1 MTPTGRRLDIHIVDD
16 ERVFELRAQNSADC
30 QRWMQL
36 LSANRKSFRRA
47 MHAEEEAAKADSE
60 KQKKFWKVKD
70 KDEAADSVPQRALSP
85 SREAAKGVPPPT
97 PPTDPSK
104 GVPPPST
111 EYALLSCPCIP

>member
-1 MTPTGRRLDIHIVDD
+1 MTLAGRRLDIHIVDD

-47 MHAEEEAAKADSE
+47 MHSEEEAAKVDSE

-70 KDEAADSVPQRALSP
+70 KEEAADSTPDRALSP
-85 SREAAKGVPPPT
+85 SREVAKGVPPPT
-97 PPTDPSK
+97 SPADPSK
-104 GVPPPST
+104 GLPPPST
-111 EYALLSCPCIP
+111 EYVLLSWL